1 MFFVFL
7 SDMPKL
13 IVEIIKDEEV
23 YVRSAIFI
31 DPGIRTTQINLMS
44 VEF

>member
-23 YVRSAIFI
+23 YVRNAIFV
-31 DPGIRTTQINLMS
+31 DSGIRTTQINLMS

>member
-13 IVEIIKDEEV
+13 IVEIIKAEEV
-23 YVRSAIFI
+23 YLRNAIFI
-31 DPGIRTTQINLMS
+31 DSGIRTAQINLMS